1 MDKERKKEIDDL
13 WMNTDYGKYVLLAA
27 SEKYDEANK
36 ILEKITNEWPF
47 SYDEVEKEIS
57 RKIADELKNEAE
69 FDDYMRLLDDE
80 NYDLVEF
87 MISHD
92 TLGYVYDFLKGK

>member
-1 MDKERKKEIDDL
+1 MDKVRKKKIDNL

-36 ILEKITNEWPF
+36 ILEEIISKPPF
-47 SYDEVEKEIS
+47 SRNEVEKEIS
-57 RKIADELKNEAE
+57 RKIAKELKNEAE

-80 NYDLVEF
+80 NYELVGF
-87 MISHD
+87 MVSHD
-92 TLGYVYDFLKGK
+92 TFGYVYDLLKGK

>member
-36 ILEKITNEWPF
+36 ILEKITNERPF

-87 MISHD
+87 MIAHD